1 MEWQSKRSR
10 EHLLH
15 YLLAIQLMGMGSWE
29 RCLSKWIS
37 DDLTSTIYMPVKQ
50 FEAHFQMKLCLNFVF
65 TNKTHWE
72 LVAFRTYI
80 LKHYFC

>member
-1 MEWQSKRSR
+1 MEWHSKRSR

-50 FEAHFQMKLCLNFVF
+50 FEAHF
-65 TNKTHWE
+65 
-72 LVAFRTYI
+72 
-80 LKHYFC
+80 